1 MNRPKMIDVVWGG
14 DREPQGSSMRGE
26 RPNQRPGLVFTGVTW
41 EGVRLLLLRKV
52 AWAGGI
58 RLVVRRGQKR
68 VVDIG

>member
-41 EGVRLLLLRKV
+41 EEIGLLLGKV
-52 AWAGGI
+52 TWAGRI

-68 VVDIG
+68 VADVR